1 MPERAFDRVKDQM
14 GYCGLWCGSCIVGN
28 GALVELTKR
37 YRGLLVGYGVDEWG
51 SGGFDRDEFLKGL
64 TSIEA
69 LPVCNGCRQGGG
81 NEACRIR
88 PCAQARG
95 VSSCNDCSEFARCPH
110 MEAMRAVRAGALRV
124 GMIVETQGP
133 RDPDSFRRWT
143 NAIKDRFPCC
153 VLDL

>member
-1 MPERAFDRVKDQM
+1 
-14 GYCGLWCGSCIVGN
+14 
-28 GALVELTKR
+28 
-37 YRGLLVGYGVDEWG
+37 
-51 SGGFDRDEFLKGL
+51 
-64 TSIEA
+64 
-69 LPVCNGCRQGGG
+69 
-81 NEACRIR
+81 
-88 PCAQARG
+88 
-95 VSSCNDCSEFARCPH
+95 